1 MFSLNNIARVGR
13 EAVEHVQSAAEA
25 VNRTVTRVHDATQR
39 AAQQFRHEPQVES
52 AARVALHR
60 VAEIVGAA
68 SEDAEALTTP
78 PARIPSSC
86 LPDDEG
92 ARLARRFAPVFHLHP
107 DERYG
112 LGDPDAFI
120 ENSTLRQH
128 RSWWGDK
135 ELLGRGEVD
144 PAALPGIED
153 SDDKL
158 SLDHLDDES
167 ARAGDNATAP
177 INYQYDADRGEL
189 TYWTFYNYNNK
200 DYVGPLTQEHEGDW
214 ERVTVRLNE
223 EMRPEEVLYSNHD
236 SSPRR
241 LDWAE
246 AVGADGRL
254 DLYVARGSHA
264 NSPEHENYR
273 VEVDDGLDFRVP
285 AGRGPGAPV
294 DFAPDT
300 DDEFARGGETVDARG
315 RLLDVTEQP
324 WFGTVVDWGSR
335 GAKDYTSGPEGPSAD
350 KAGL

>member
-1 MFSLNNIARVGR
+1 MFSLNNFARIGR

-25 VNRTVTRVHDATQR
+25 VNRTVTRAHDATQR
-39 AAQQFRHEPQVES
+39 AAEQLRHEPQVER

-107 DERYG
+107 EERYE
-112 LGDPDAFI
+112 LGDPDAFV
-120 ENSTLRQH
+120 ENSTLRRH
-128 RSWWGDK
+128 RSWWGDE

-158 SLDHLDDES
+158 SLDHPNDER

-177 INYQYDADRGEL
+177 IHYQFDAERREL

-223 EMRPEEVLYSNHD
+223 QMRPDEVLYSNHD
-236 SSPRR
+236 QPPRR
-241 LDWAE
+241 LSWAE

-254 DLYVARGSHA
+254 DVFVARGSHA
-264 NSPEHENYR
+264 NSPVPEDYR
-273 VEVDDGLDFRVP
+273 VRVDGPDIRVP
-285 AGRGPGAPV
+285 AGSGRAVPV
-294 DFAPDT
+294 DLAPDT
-300 DDEFARGGETVDARG
+300 DDEFARGGESVDARN

-335 GAKDYTSGPEGPSAD
+335 GAKDYTSGPEGPSAG